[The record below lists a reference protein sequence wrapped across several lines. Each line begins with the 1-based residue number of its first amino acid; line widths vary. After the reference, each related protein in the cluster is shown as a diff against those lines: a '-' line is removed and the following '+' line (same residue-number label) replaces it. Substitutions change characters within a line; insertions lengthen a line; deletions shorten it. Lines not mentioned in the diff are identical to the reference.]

1 MALLVITSYFSAL
14 ISELNN
20 WLLFSV
26 VSLFYLETYQH
37 ITNEIELDDWK
48 TSVRINTA
56 YLYF

>member
-37 ITNEIELDDWK
+37 ITNEIELDD
-48 TSVRINTA
+48 
-56 YLYF
+56 